1 MGVVLVNMKKLKQA
15 VCGCLF
21 LKGQGQLIVCGL
33 FTYMWRVKRHIR
45 NSWVVLYF
53 VEALGKESV
62 NWPLPVLAPP
72 SQCIVAACL
81 RHGSHCQR
89 LTTTSLLFPC
99 SGQRAT
105 HSHPRYS
112 TRQQRGDELSRQWQ
126 ESCDSAQSLQVSLY
140 VVRYTVAVFLCVCS
154 CLALR
159 TSAKLGSSITSVA
172 WAC

>member
-1 MGVVLVNMKKLKQA
+1 M
-15 VCGCLF
+15 CGCVF
-21 LKGQGQLIVCGL
+21 
-33 FTYMWRVKRHIR
+33 WRERDNYQWSFHLHKSKNSMREKKPIR

-112 TRQQRGDELSRQWQ
+112 TKQQRGEQLSRRRQ
-126 ESCDSAQSLQVSLY
+126 DSRVCLHRAAGEP
-140 VVRYTVAVFLCVCS
+140 VRRKTYSNSVLCACS

-159 TSAKLGSSITSVA
+159 TSTKLRSSITSA
-172 WAC
+172 A